1 MTIFHSFRR
10 ALDRLTVGQQLACAF
25 LSILCLM
32 GLIGGVAVHSVATI
46 NQQAEALSRKW
57 LQGVGHLSAARAA
70 MLLARDLEIKHSRTE
85 DRSYQTEYEDKLA
98 ETTKVVGGQ
107 LRQYQTL
114 VLGADERALY
124 DKLAQSWTAYQKAA
138 DKVVALGRD
147 KKQQDAADI
156 SDGMGSM
163 TADEAVAAL
172 DKVSKFNFDGGSA
185 AAEQARLV
193 FVQTR
198 QLVIGLIAAALLLGA
213 ILAVGITRSLLR
225 QLGGE
230 PSMAVA
236 VAQAVANGDLTTVI
250 TLKRGD
256 CDSLMAKLSTMQ
268 NALCRAV
275 RQVRESSE
283 NVATAS
289 MEIAQGNDDLSS
301 RTERQAGALQQTASS
316 MQQLGSTVRQNA
328 DNARQANQVAHTA
341 SGAAQQGND
350 VVHQVV
356 STMKGINIA
365 AQKMSDI
372 IGVIDGIAFQTNIL
386 ALNAAVEA
394 ARAGEQGRGFSVVA
408 AEVRNLAQRC
418 TTAAREVKVLIT
430 DSVAQVDQG
439 SKLVEHA
446 GTTIG
451 EVVTAIG
458 RVANIVSEIST
469 ASQEQSAGVAQI
481 GEAVSEMDHT
491 TQQNAA
497 LVEESAAA
505 AQSLKFQAQQLV
517 QAVAVFKLGDRM
529 ALA

>member
-1 MTIFHSFRR
+1 MIIFHSIRR
-10 ALDRLTVGQQLACAF
+10 ALGRMTVGQQLACAF
-25 LSILCLM
+25 FSILCLM
-32 GLIGGVAVHSVATI
+32 GVIGGVALHSVATI
-46 NQQAEALSRKW
+46 NLQAEALSRKW
-57 LQGVGHLSAARAA
+57 LQGVGQLATARASMLSA
-70 MLLARDLEIKHSRTE
+70 RDMEIKHSRTD
-85 DRSYQTEYEDKLA
+85 DRSYHTEYEEKLA
-98 ETTKVVGGQ
+98 ESTKGVAGQ
-107 LRQYQTL
+107 LRQYQAL
-114 VLGADERALY
+114 ASGKDERALF
-124 DKLAQSWTAYQKAA
+124 DKLSQSWAAYQKAA

-147 KKQQDAADI
+147 KKQQDAAEI
-156 SDGMGSM
+156 SDGVASM

-172 DKVSKFNFDGGSA
+172 DKLSQFNFDGGSA

-198 QLVIGLIAAALLLGA
+198 QLVMGLIAVALFLGIA
-213 ILAVGITRSLLR
+213 LAVGITRSLLR

-230 PSMAVA
+230 PQMAVA
-236 VAQAVANGDLTTVI
+236 IAQAVANGDLTTTI
-250 TLKRGD
+250 ALKKND
-256 CDSLMAKLSTMQ
+256 SDSLMAKLSAMQ
-268 NALCRAV
+268 NALAKAV

-365 AQKMSDI
+365 SQKMSDI

-418 TTAAREVKVLIT
+418 TTAAREIKVLIT

-439 SKLVEHA
+439 SRLVEHA
-446 GTTIG
+446 GATIG
-451 EVVTAIG
+451 DVVTAIG
-458 RVANIVSEIST
+458 RVANIVGEIST

-481 GEAVSEMDHT
+481 GEAVSEMDQT

-497 LVEESAAA
+497 LVEQSAAA